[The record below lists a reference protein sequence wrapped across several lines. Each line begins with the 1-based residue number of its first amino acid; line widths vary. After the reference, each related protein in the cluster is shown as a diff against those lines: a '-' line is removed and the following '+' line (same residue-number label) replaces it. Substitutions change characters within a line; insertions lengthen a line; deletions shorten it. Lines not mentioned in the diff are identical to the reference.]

1 MSSGFRKTP
10 LSLIVG
16 AAFVIGLIAA
26 DPAFAQT
33 VTSGTDPTTI
43 INAGLSLAT
52 GPLGIGLATLGLIVM
67 LCGIMRFGLGAL
79 LIYVGIVSG
88 IFGSSY
94 IVQQLTGGTGT
105 GGG

>member
-1 MSSGFRKTP
+1 MSVRFLKSRSILMAGVTAAIGF
-10 LSLIVG
+10 
-16 AAFVIGLIAA
+16 AFAY
-26 DPAFAQT
+26 PAFAAS

-43 INAGLSLAT
+43 IDAGLSLIT
-52 GPLGIGLATLGLIVM
+52 GPLGISLATLGLIVM

-79 LIYVGIVSG
+79 LIYVGIVAG

-94 IVQQLTGGTGT
+94 VVQQLTGGA